1 MPKHAEGGGG
11 GEVPVRNKDFQALL
25 DVTSMSAI
33 VAVQAG
39 GVLVCSP
46 LDKECAGSEDLK
58 GEKEERGLP
67 SGKMEHCG

>member
-11 GEVPVRNKDFQALL
+11 EVPGRNKDFQALL
-25 DVTSMSAI
+25 DVTSTGAI

-39 GVLVCSP
+39 GILVFSP
-46 LDKECAGSEDLK
+46 MDTECASSEDLK
-58 GEKEERGLP
+58 GEKEEKGVS